1 MKPTRKRQLTAF
13 VDGELYYAAQKA
25 QEVLGM
31 TYSAVRNQVIAG
43 NITAKTPKSKRQLYY
58 RAKDVEE
65 LARELNVFTIHRKN
79 KPTQFEILK
88 TREEMEQCQEIS
100 QALFGVGRDEVD
112 KRMKIFKKN
121 SETYYILKDENQ
133 IVGYTAIWPVKPEQ
147 LNTLLAQTL
156 PVEILP
162 KDIEIFEN
170 NKVIDIYIP
179 VIGVKPSFTKEEKH
193 YYGARL
199 ISGLIGVIVNLGE
212 RGIPLGFIA
221 ARSNTPDGIRLMKGI
236 GFTEIE
242 PLTPER
248 RTFVINIKESGI
260 PFVMKYKEKIRK
272 WQEEQMDTKTL
283 EV

>member
-1 MKPTRKRQLTAF
+1 MSTRKRQLTAF
-13 VDGELYYAAQKA
+13 VDGDLYYAAQKT

-43 NITAKTPKSKRQLYY
+43 NITAKTPKGKRQLYY

-65 LARELNVFTIHRKN
+65 LARELNVFTTHRKN
-79 KPTQFEILK
+79 KPTQFERLK
-88 TREEMEQCQEIS
+88 TKEEMEQCQEIS
-100 QALFGVGRDEVD
+100 QALFGVQREITDL
-112 KRMKIFKKN
+112 MKTVEKN
-121 SETYYILKDENQ
+121 PETYYILKDENQ
-133 IVGYTAIWPVKPEQ
+133 IIGYTAIWPVKTEK
-147 LNTLLAQTL
+147 LNNILAQTL
-156 PVEILP
+156 PVQVSLE
-162 KDIEIFEN
+162 DIEVFESG
-170 NKVIDIYIP
+170 KSIDIYIV
-179 VIGVKPSFTKEEKH
+179 VIGVKPNFTRAEGH

-212 RGIPLGFIA
+212 RGIPIGTIA
-221 ARSNTPDGIRLMKGI
+221 ARSNMPDGIRLMKGI

-248 RTFVINIKESGI
+248 RTFTINIKESGI

-272 WQEEQMDTKTL
+272 WQEEHNNTKIL

>member
-1 MKPTRKRQLTAF
+1 MATRKRQLTAY

-43 NITAKTPKSKRQLYY
+43 NITAKTPKGKRQIYY

-79 KPTQFEILK
+79 KPTQFERLK

-112 KRMKIFKKN
+112 NRMKIFGKN
-121 SETYYILKDENQ
+121 PETYYILKDENQ
-133 IVGYTAIWPVKPEQ
+133 VIGYTAFWPVKPGK

-156 PVEILP
+156 PVEISP
-162 KDIEIFEN
+162 EDIEIFESD
-170 NKVIDIYIP
+170 KVVDLYIS
-179 VIGVKPSFTKEEKH
+179 VIGVKSSFSREERH

-212 RGIPLGFIA
+212 RGIPLGIIA

-236 GFTEIE
+236 GFAEIE

-248 RTFVINIKESGI
+248 RTFVIHIKESGI

-272 WQEEQMDTKTL
+272 WQEEQKDTNIP
-283 EV
+283 EF

>member
-1 MKPTRKRQLTAF
+1 MATRKRQLTAF

-43 NITAKTPKSKRQLYY
+43 NITAKIPKGKRQMYY
-58 RAKDVEE
+58 RAKDVDE

-79 KPTQFEILK
+79 KPTQFERLK

-112 KRMKIFKKN
+112 NRMKIFGKN

-133 IVGYTAIWPVKPEQ
+133 VVGYTAIWPVKPEK

-156 PVEILP
+156 PVEISP
-162 KDIEIFEN
+162 EDIEVFESG
-170 NKVIDIYIP
+170 KVINIYIS
-179 VIGVKPSFTKEEKH
+179 VIGVKPCFTKEEKH
-193 YYGARL
+193 CYGARL

-212 RGIPLGFIA
+212 RGIPLGSIA

-248 RTFVINIKESGI
+248 RTFVINMKESGI
-260 PFVMKYKEKIRK
+260 PFVMKYKEKFRK
-272 WQEEQMDTKTL
+272 WQEEQRDTKTL

>member
-1 MKPTRKRQLTAF
+1 MPTRKRQLTAF

-43 NITAKTPKSKRQLYY
+43 NITAKTPKGKRQLYY

-65 LARELNVFTIHRKN
+65 LARELNVFTFHRKN
-79 KPTQFEILK
+79 KPTQFERLK

-112 KRMKIFKKN
+112 HRMQIFEKN
-121 SETYYILKDENQ
+121 PETYYILKDENQ
-133 IVGYTAIWPVKPEQ
+133 IIGYTAIWPVKPGT
-147 LNTLLAQTL
+147 LNNLLAQTI
-156 PVEILP
+156 PVQISPE
-162 KDIEIFEN
+162 DIEVFDSR
-170 NKVIDIYIP
+170 KPIDIYLV
-179 VIGVKPSFTKEEKH
+179 VIGVRPSFRREERH

-199 ISGLIGVIVNLGE
+199 ISGLIGTIVNLGE
-212 RGIPLGFIA
+212 RGISIGTIA

-248 RTFVINIKESGI
+248 RTFTINIKESGI

-272 WQEEQMDTKTL
+272 WQEEQSNTKIL